1 MTQLESCSNLKEEVD
16 GHLLAIVDGNLVR
29 GWGDVG
35 VLGGAASLLRL
46 SVRPNPRVLVHHTY
60 HKQRSQLRQVII
72 RFRFC
77 NQNYQSKVVVYPT
90 IYSS

>member
-35 VLGGAASLLRL
+35 VLGGAASFLRL
-46 SVRPNPRVLVHHTY
+46 SIRPNPRVLVHHTY
-60 HKQRSQLRQVII
+60 HKQRSQLQQVII

-77 NQNYQSKVVVYPT
+77 NQNYQSQVD
-90 IYSS
+90 IYSER